1 MTYNEFSE
9 LLEGKVTQWIEEIKL
24 DPVDLVNRN
33 AVKKGIFEGVLICMT
48 NEERQKMA
56 NRIGLKKE
64 VVLTKFD
71 GEDSI

>member
-24 DPVDLVNRN
+24 DPVELGNRN
-33 AVKKGIFEGVLICMT
+33 AAKKGIFEAILICMT
-48 NEERQKMA
+48 NEERQKIA
-56 NRIGLKKE
+56 DRLGFKIEL
-64 VVLTKFD
+64 VLTKFD